1 MNTKMPTIKTLLH
14 SADSLL
20 ISAGAGM
27 GVDSGLP
34 DFRGNTGMWQ
44 AYPELGR
51 RQMDFTAIAN
61 PRAFAQNP
69 RLAWGFYGHRLAL
82 YKATTPHAGFGEL
95 LTLADRLDLPY
106 FVFTSN
112 VDGQFAKAGFDA
124 DKIYECHGSIH
135 HLQCAKPCP
144 DRIWTADD
152 LTPVIDNDKCEWLGS
167 LPACPDC
174 GGLARP
180 NILMFDDFAW
190 HSGRTD
196 EQEARLYEFLKSHQN
211 PVVIELGAGTA
222 IPTVRR
228 FGEHFAPR
236 LIRINP
242 RDDDLPIR
250 GGITLKMGAR
260 AGVYHLLEALG
271 QK

>member
-1 MNTKMPTIKTLLH
+1 MPTIKTLLH

-20 ISAGAGM
+20 ITAGAGM

-51 RQMDFTAIAN
+51 RQMDFATIAN
-61 PRAFAQNP
+61 PQAFAQNP

-95 LTLADRLDLPY
+95 LALADRLDLPY

-112 VDGQFAKAGFDA
+112 VDGQFIKAGFDA
-124 DKIYECHGSIH
+124 DKVYECHGSIH
-135 HLQCAKPCP
+135 HLQCVIPCS
-144 DRIWTADD
+144 DKIWTADD
-152 LTPVIDNDKCEWLGS
+152 LTPVIDNDKCEWLGE
-167 LPACPDC
+167 LPTCPDC

-180 NILMFDDFAW
+180 NILMFGDFAW
-190 HSGRTD
+190 QSHRTD
-196 EQEARLYEFLKSHQN
+196 KQETRLHKFLTTHQN
-211 PVVIELGAGTA
+211 PVVIEIGAGTA

-228 FGEHFAPR
+228 FGDGFAPR
-236 LIRINP
+236 LIRINLREP
-242 RDDDLPIR
+242 ATPQ
-250 GGITLKMGAR
+250 GGIGLGMAGIHEVDEIWR
-260 AGVYHLLEALG
+260 ALNAND
-271 QK
+271 